1 MCSWKIELHTPIKP
15 SNTTGYQFTRDEGH
29 HLKIRMVSRHLTYSS
44 GIPLWFPTSGKQWLL
59 LVLLFIQ
66 LFHGCCWW
74 SVLKCCTHSCKEG
87 HNLFGGIYSTKEGGR
102 VGGPIPNNF
111 PVHIHLSISDKCF
124 GNFPLTI
131 ESKTKQKGSWHA
143 LCKAISLWL
152 TKNTWVAWLFAWNG
166 VVIWVWIPN
175 STYNNVRL
183 SFAGRTPMFWKSHYE
198 VIIFF

>member
-1 MCSWKIELHTPIKP
+1 MISNIRKTVTAAGVTFYPFVSWVLLVISAEVLYVLMQRRTQ
-15 SNTTGYQFTRDEGH
+15 SFWW
-29 HLKIRMVSRHLTYSS
+29 HLFNKRHLS
-44 GIPLWFPTSGKQWLL
+44 
-59 LVLLFIQ
+59 
-66 LFHGCCWW
+66 
-74 SVLKCCTHSCKEG
+74 
-87 HNLFGGIYSTKEGGR
+87 
-102 VGGPIPNNF
+102 GGPIQNNF
-111 PVHIHLSISDKCF
+111 PVHMYLSISDKCF

-131 ESKTKQKGSWHA
+131 ESKAKQKGSWHA
-143 LCKAISLWL
+143 LCKAICLWM